1 MGGMSCEVCHLQCYL
16 PVQMNH
22 GCRVPGMC
30 WSCAITNLV
39 TGNATKCFSC
49 RQGLSTMERAFL
61 ELHKQN
67 GNPGEYV
74 RDVPQPPYLH
84 FCAHCSEPKL
94 QVVQMRHGCRIG
106 GLCWTC
112 LVDGVLNKSKPSCS
126 YCNHSLPNV
135 EIALYSRLA
144 DMYEGQVS
152 PSPTPLTPSH
162 PP

>member
-1 MGGMSCEVCHLQCYL
+1 MGECSQCHAQYFF

-39 TGNATKCFSC
+39 KGQPTTCYFC
-49 RQGLSTMERAFL
+49 RQALSTMESRFL
-61 ELHKQN
+61 KLLKQN
-67 GNPGEYV
+67 SNPDQYV

-84 FCAHCSEPKL
+84 VCAHCAAPKL
-94 QVVQMRHGCRIG
+94 QVVQMRHGCGIG
-106 GLCWTC
+106 GLCWSC
-112 LVDGVLNKSKPSCS
+112 FVEGFLKQPKASCS
-126 YCNHSLPNV
+126 YCHQLLPNV
-135 EIALYSRLA
+135 EIALYCRLCH
-144 DMYEGQVS
+144 MYQGQVTS